1 MSTPAYFAP
10 FISPTAGL
18 VLPPYQSI
26 INDLISGYKAI
37 YPQVVYLG
45 TDTAKYQEISIFAL
59 KVYDC
64 NLASQLAYNARS
76 PLTAVGADLDSIV
89 KMNGIA
95 RLPASYSTAPETITG
110 VAGTIITNGILTDTQ
125 GNSWSLPIT
134 VTIPNSGSVT
144 VGITCQTAGSIQ
156 AQIGSITTIS
166 GGATAGWTGATNPS
180 PALPGLSVESD
191 SQLRARQALSVA
203 SPSLTR
209 LASTISAIAAVP
221 GVTRYA
227 TGIQAPD
234 SSPGSSIENPT
245 GGIDYW
251 GNPPHSISMVVEG
264 GTDLAVATAIYQKRG
279 LGVYTNPDST
289 AGSTS
294 VPVTDPNTGT
304 ITTVGYQRPTY
315 VPIYVTMVIHGL
327 TGYTSAT
334 LTAIQ
339 SSIVTYLNSLQI
351 GEEVTYSSF
360 YAVASSV
367 MPNLLNPQFSITSL
381 LTGLS
386 ASPIGTTDISLNYYQ
401 VAQGISINVLVTE
414 A

>member
-180 PALPGLSVESD
+180 PALPGLPVESD

-209 LASTISAIAAVP
+209 LAGTISAIAAVP

-227 TGIQAPD
+227 TGIKAPD

-251 GNPPHSISMVVEG
+251 GTMPVIF
-264 GTDLAVATAIYQKRG
+264 LAVPPSRPSRVGPTIIGPTTAKPDPGITSTSRWQIRKLIWQGNVLTATACWQDRPIPRR
-279 LGVYTNPDST
+279 
-289 AGSTS
+289 AE
-294 VPVTDPNTGT
+294 
-304 ITTVGYQRPTY
+304 RPTC
-315 VPIYVTMVIHGL
+315 G
-327 TGYTSAT
+327 
-334 LTAIQ
+334 
-339 SSIVTYLNSLQI
+339 
-351 GEEVTYSSF
+351 
-360 YAVASSV
+360 
-367 MPNLLNPQFSITSL
+367 
-381 LTGLS
+381 
-386 ASPIGTTDISLNYYQ
+386 
-401 VAQGISINVLVTE
+401 
-414 A
+414 